1 MPVHGVNRPAK
12 DGECVIYNTA
22 FGPQTPVYPSRPEL
36 LLQEG
41 VVIGRGFG
49 GTPLWPGLVVVAGD
63 PPEQLRTLELQE
75 PCRLMWEL
83 HLPESDAIIPGEEVW
98 FVLGGGPRLVTGGEV
113 TVTADEERFDRMY
126 LGPCAATAIGLTGDG
141 TLLRHGGRTTTGLQ
155 RGYDTVGVGGTHDR
169 VGSQGG
175 HES

>member
-1 MPVHGVNRPAK
+1 MWLQLADGSSLPVHGVNRPAK

-98 FVLGGGPRLVTGGEV
+98 FVLGGGPRLVTGARSRSLRMRSV
-113 TVTADEERFDRMY
+113 FDRMY
-126 LGPCAATAIGLTGDG
+126 LGAVRARPSVSPVTEPCFSSRWTDDNRASAW
-141 TLLRHGGRTTTGLQ
+141 
-155 RGYDTVGVGGTHDR
+155 V
-169 VGSQGG
+169 
-175 HES
+175 